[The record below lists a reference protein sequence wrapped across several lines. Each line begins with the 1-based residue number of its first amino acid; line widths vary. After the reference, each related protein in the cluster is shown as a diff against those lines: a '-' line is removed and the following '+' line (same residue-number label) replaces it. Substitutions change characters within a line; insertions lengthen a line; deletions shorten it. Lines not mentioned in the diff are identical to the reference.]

1 MLKTIDITK
10 HAFVPKHTIL
20 NEGERDELLKKYKI
34 ALRQLPRISLADP
47 VIKMINAKQGD
58 VVKIER
64 DSQTAGR
71 SVYYRVV
78 VKV

>member
-1 MLKTIDITK
+1 LLKEIDITK
-10 HAFVPKHTIL
+10 HAFVPKHTVL
-20 NEGERDELLKKYKI
+20 NESEKEELLKEYKI
-34 ALRQLPRISLADP
+34 VLRQLPRISLADP

-64 DSQTAGR
+64 ESQTAGH